1 MRLNRL
7 LRSSTFRLTLIYFLL
22 FGLSSAGL
30 LAFVYLTTVQVI
42 THQTDETI
50 RAEALG
56 LVEQYEDGG
65 LPGLERIVTDRSRS
79 GIGEIG
85 IYLLADEQ
93 YQRVA
98 GNLPQWPEQARG
110 VADWY
115 QFPIQGLHGGG
126 HMQVARAR
134 TYTLSDDYHLLVGRD
149 MTERSEFRTLISEA
163 LLGALGLTVMF
174 GGAGGLFM
182 SRWLLGRID
191 RVNRTSQQILEG
203 DLSHRVPLDGS
214 DDEFD
219 RLAGNLNR
227 MLDQIE
233 QLIASMR
240 SVSDNIAHDLRT
252 PISRLRSRLEVTLL
266 SDRDTEAYR
275 DAIQDAIGEA
285 DQILNTFNALLDI
298 ALAESG
304 ALRDQFEQVDLTAVV
319 DDVVD
324 LYEPLAEELDVT
336 LSKRTASDVWIDGN
350 AHLLSQALANLID
363 NAIKYTPSGGV
374 IVVTN
379 QQHDGKVDLCVS
391 DSGPGIPADKRA
403 EVLKRFSRLEHS
415 RSAAGSGLGLSL
427 VAAVARL
434 HEAEIELSDNAP
446 GLVVRLRFG

>member
-1 MRLNRL
+1 
-7 LRSSTFRLTLIYFLL
+7 
-22 FGLSSAGL
+22 
-30 LAFVYLTTVQVI
+30 
-42 THQTDETI
+42 
-50 RAEALG
+50 
-56 LVEQYEDGG
+56 
-65 LPGLERIVTDRSRS
+65 
-79 GIGEIG
+79 
-85 IYLLADEQ
+85 
-93 YQRVA
+93 
-98 GNLPQWPEQARG
+98 
-110 VADWY
+110 
-115 QFPIQGLHGGG
+115 
-126 HMQVARAR
+126 
-134 TYTLSDDYHLLVGRD
+134 
-149 MTERSEFRTLISEA
+149 
-163 LLGALGLTVMF
+163 
-174 GGAGGLFM
+174 M

>member
-7 LRSSTFRLTLIYFLL
+7 LRSSTFRLTLIYFVL

-30 LAFVYLTTVQVI
+30 LGFVYLTTVQVI

-56 LVEQYEDGG
+56 LVEEYEDGG
-65 LPGLERIVTDRSRS
+65 LPALERIVTDRSRS

-85 IYLLADEQ
+85 IYLLADGS
-93 YQRVA
+93 YGRIA
-98 GNLPQWPEQARG
+98 GNLPSWPKEARG
-110 VADWY
+110 EAGWY
-115 QFPIQGLHGGG
+115 QFPIKGLQGGG
-126 HMQVARAR
+126 LMQVARAR
-134 TYTLSDDYHLLVGRD
+134 TYSLSGDHHLLVGRD
-149 MTERSEFRTLISEA
+149 MTDRSEFRTLISEA
-163 LLGALGLTVMF
+163 LLGALGLTALF
-174 GGAGGLFM
+174 GGVGGLFM
-182 SRWLLGRID
+182 SRWMLSRID
-191 RVNRTSQQILEG
+191 RVNVTSQQILEG

-240 SVSDNIAHDLRT
+240 SVTDNIAHDLRT

-266 SDRDTEAYR
+266 SNRDAEAYR
-275 DAIQDAIGEA
+275 EALQDAIDEA
-285 DQILNTFNALLDI
+285 DHILKTFNALLDI

-304 ALRDQFEQVDLTAVV
+304 ALRDQFEPVDLSAAVE
-319 DDVVD
+319 DAVD
-324 LYEPLAEELDVT
+324 LYEPLADELGVSLT
-336 LSKRTASDVWIDGN
+336 KQTMAGVRIDGN

-363 NAIKYTPSGGV
+363 NAIKYTPSGGS
-374 IVVTN
+374 IRVTCERI
-379 QQHDGKVDLCVS
+379 GGAAVLAVS
-391 DSGPGIPADKRA
+391 DTGPGIPADQRQ
-403 EVLKRFSRLEHS
+403 EVLKRFARLENS

-434 HEAEIELSDNAP
+434 HEADMVLSDGAP
-446 GLVVRLRFG
+446 GLVVQLRFA